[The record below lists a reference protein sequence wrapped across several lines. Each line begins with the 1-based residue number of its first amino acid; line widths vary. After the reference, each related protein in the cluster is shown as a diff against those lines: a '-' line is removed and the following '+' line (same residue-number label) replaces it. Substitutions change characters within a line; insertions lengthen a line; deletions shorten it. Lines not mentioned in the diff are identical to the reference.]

1 MTTNSLICNFIKENQ
16 ENWKELLAE
25 KHINIGYDSDLF
37 HGEDFIILTY
47 NMLESDF
54 YDPIVQEAR
63 GIIIDIS
70 DITNPTV
77 VAWPFR
83 KFANYHESYADK
95 IDWSSA
101 RIQEKV
107 DGSIIKYWFDK
118 GFGIWRFSTNGM
130 ICPDNK
136 FSGLLEVARIT
147 ANLRDELLDRNCTYI
162 FELISPRNQIVIKYN
177 ITTLV
182 HLGVRNNITGEESPA
197 GGIGVESPKEYH
209 IDNVSLDTCIQLV
222 ESLNDENTVTHEGF
236 VVVDK
241 DWHRVKVKS
250 PEYLLLHKQIGN
262 RTFAKRDC
270 LDLIFYQSE
279 KIEDFIKNFDL
290 FAPMVRF
297 YQYQQAL
304 YYKEVGTLID
314 YVDALYKEYNGDKKA
329 IALTIANVPSTKRWV
344 LFEHLKKNES
354 VQEILARASLA
365 QLVKIFPDYEEKE
378 PLRYLK
384 TKDFQNL

>member
-1 MTTNSLICNFIKENQ
+1 MTNNSLICNLIRENQ
-16 ENWKELLAE
+16 ANWKDILAD
-25 KHINIGYDSDLF
+25 KHINIGYDSELF
-37 HGEDFIILTY
+37 HGETFIILSY
-47 NMLESDF
+47 NMIESDF

-63 GIIIDIS
+63 GIIIDVS
-70 DITNPTV
+70 DVSNPTV

-83 KFANYHESYADK
+83 KFGNYSEGYADK
-95 IDWSSA
+95 IDWASA

-118 GFGIWRFSTNGM
+118 DLGIWRFSTNGM
-130 ICPDNK
+130 ICPDNH
-136 FSGLLEVARIT
+136 FSGLLEEARIMSG
-147 ANLRDELLDRNCTYI
+147 LKDELLDKDCTYI

-177 ITTLV
+177 TTTLI
-182 HLGVRNNITGEESPA
+182 HLGVRNNITGEESLA

-209 IDNVSLDTCIQLV
+209 IDNVTLDTCIQLV
-222 ESLNDENTVTHEGF
+222 ESLNGDTTVTHEGF

-270 LDLIFYQSE
+270 LALIFYQSE
-279 KIEDFIKNFDL
+279 KVEEFIKNFDL
-290 FAPMVRF
+290 FAPMVRY

-304 YYKEVGTLID
+304 YYKEVGVLID

-329 IALTIANVPSTKRWV
+329 IALGIATVPSTKKWV

-354 VQEILARASLA
+354 VQEILGRASVT
-365 QLVKIFPDYEEKE
+365 QLEKMFPDYEETD
-378 PLRYLK
+378 PLSYIK
-384 TKDFQNL
+384 QNNK